1 MLVREG
7 FPEKKLK
14 FNIKLEVHK
23 HPTEII
29 GAAASVPSLRF
40 DPQLVAA
47 LCDQMVGVVDRVEG
61 QRSGAAFVVYDQEA
75 RVLFEEVVICPVM

>member
-1 MLVREG
+1 MFNEG
-7 FPEKKLK
+7 FPKKKPK
-14 FNIKLEVHK
+14 FNIELEVHK

-29 GAAASVPSLRF
+29 GATASVPSLRF

-61 QRSGAAFVVYDQEA
+61 H
-75 RVLFEEVVICPVM
+75 

>member
-1 MLVREG
+1 MLVRES
-7 FPEKKLK
+7 FPK
-14 FNIKLEVHK
+14 FNVELEVDK
-23 HPTEII
+23 NPTEII

-61 QRSGAAFVVYDQEA
+61 H
-75 RVLFEEVVICPVM
+75 

>member
-7 FPEKKLK
+7 FPKRSCCSFLLCPNYLQITKIDIE
-14 FNIKLEVHK
+14 LEVHK

-29 GAAASVPSLRF
+29 VAAASVPSLRF
-40 DPQLVAA
+40 DPQLAAA

-61 QRSGAAFVVYDQEA
+61 H
-75 RVLFEEVVICPVM
+75 

>member
-1 MLVREG
+1 MANYFNTNVTSSNIYKEKSRSKHVHTRKG

-29 GAAASVPSLRF
+29 RAAASVPSLRF

-47 LCDQMVGVVDRVEG
+47 LCDQKVGVVDRIEG
-61 QRSGAAFVVYDQEA
+61 H
-75 RVLFEEVVICPVM
+75 

>member
-1 MLVREG
+1 MLTYSYTFFSRRKVVVL
-7 FPEKKLK
+7 FYCVQITSKLPK
-14 FNIKLEVHK
+14 IDIKLEVDK

-47 LCDQMVGVVDRVEG
+47 LCDQTVGVVDRVEG
-61 QRSGAAFVVYDQEA
+61 H
-75 RVLFEEVVICPVM
+75 